1 MIKEVGPV
9 HFYGGGSA
17 VGGAAFTDF
26 WSIILYKFVPFYTR
40 DSC

>member
-1 MIKEVGPV
+1 MIEEVGPV

-26 WSIILYKFVPFYTR
+26 WSIILVMIA
-40 DSC
+40 